1 MLLIGKLSVYIW
13 ICGDLPVGKTMERVN
28 TSDAKLYNSSFSGD
42 IEGVIAAL
50 AQGGK
55 VTMRCPN
62 GFTPLAAAAQ
72 NGHADIC
79 GLLLAYGSN
88 VNETDPGPRH
98 TALHFATNRGH
109 SSY

>member
-1 MLLIGKLSVYIW
+1 MDGAINWDQKLFDSTLS
-13 ICGDLPVGKTMERVN
+13 GDL
-28 TSDAKLYNSSFSGD
+28 D
-42 IEGVIAAL
+42 GVMAAL
-50 AQGGK
+50 VQGAR
-55 VTMRCPN
+55 VTVRNTKGC
-62 GFTPLAAAAQ
+62 TPLLGAAQ

-98 TALHFATNRGH
+98 TALHFATNCGH